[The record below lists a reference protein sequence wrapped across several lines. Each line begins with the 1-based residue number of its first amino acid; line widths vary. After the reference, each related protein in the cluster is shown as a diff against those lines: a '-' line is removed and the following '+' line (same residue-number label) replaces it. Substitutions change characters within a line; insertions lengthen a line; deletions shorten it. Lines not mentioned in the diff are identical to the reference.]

1 MKNKEANMNITE
13 IIKEEVIKRDKEDQ
27 KTREYS
33 FYEEHIKYVVKNAKE
48 LAKKYKADIEIVEL
62 AALLHDIAIISKV
75 GDREEHHINGSIIA
89 EELLTK
95 YNYPK
100 DKIERV
106 KQCILKHRGSV
117 TIPRNTI
124 EEEIIADA
132 DAISH
137 FDNITLL
144 YLTAIKRKGKNIK
157 EASLWVEKKLA
168 KDYNKLSE
176 RTKLDLKDRYENIVN
191 ILFNK

>member
-1 MKNKEANMNITE
+1 MSIVEL
-13 IIKEEVIKRDKEDQ
+13 IKEEVINRDKEDQ

-33 FYEEHIKYVVKNAKE
+33 VYEEHIKYVVKNAKD
-48 LAKKYKADIEIVEL
+48 LAIKYNADLEIVEL

-75 GDREEHHINGSIIA
+75 GDREEHHINGAIIA

-137 FDNITLL
+137 FDNVTLL

-191 ILFNK
+191 ILFTK

>member
-1 MKNKEANMNITE
+1 MSIVEL
-13 IIKEEVIKRDKEDQ
+13 IKEEVIKRDKEDQ
-27 KTREYS
+27 ETREYS
-33 FYEEHIKYVVKNAKE
+33 FYEEHIKYVVENAKD
-48 LAKKYKADIEIVEL
+48 LAKKYNADIEIVEL

-75 GDREEHHINGSIIA
+75 GDREEHHINGSVIA

-106 KQCILKHRGSV
+106 KQCILNHRGSKI
-117 TIPRNTI
+117 TNRNTI

-144 YLTAIKRKGKNIK
+144 FLTALKRKGKNIK
-157 EASLWVEKKLA
+157 EASLWVKKKLD
-168 KDYNKLSE
+168 KDYNKLSG
-176 RTKLDLKDRYENIVN
+176 RSKLEQKSRYENIIKV
-191 ILFNK
+191 LFIDN